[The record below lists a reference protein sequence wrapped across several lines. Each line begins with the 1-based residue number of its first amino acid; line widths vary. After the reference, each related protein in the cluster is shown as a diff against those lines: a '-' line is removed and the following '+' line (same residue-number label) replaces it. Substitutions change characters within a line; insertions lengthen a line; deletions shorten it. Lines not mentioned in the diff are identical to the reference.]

1 MESIISIDLI
11 FLLVSFLFFYK
22 LKFEKKF
29 ITFIFKEII
38 IYLPLTEDDYKNLL
52 SIKKEKKIV
61 M

>member
-11 FLLVSFLFFYK
+11 FLLVSFLVFYK

-38 IYLPLTEDDYKNLL
+38 IYLPLTEEDYK
-52 SIKKEKKIV
+52 KKK
-61 M
+61 

>member
-11 FLLVSFLFFYK
+11 FLLVSFFIFYK

-29 ITFIFKEII
+29 ISFIFKEII

-52 SIKKEKKIV
+52 SIKKEKKK
-61 M
+61 